1 MGLDLDDRLGAFLR
15 PGDSQKGVERRQ
27 GFAVGQLDVLD
38 FGIGARI
45 HPLAG
50 DRIVV
55 MQHEHAVGR
64 QNQIDFR
71 APAPDFDRL
80 FERSDGILGRS
91 LGFPISPMRDD
102 LGPGLGLQR
111 SN

>member
-1 MGLDLDDRLGAFLR
+1 
-15 PGDSQKGVERRQ
+15 
-27 GFAVGQLDVLD
+27 
-38 FGIGARI
+38 
-45 HPLAG
+45 
-50 DRIVV
+50 

-102 LGPGLGLQR
+102 LGLGLGLQR
-111 SN
+111 SDRTESYRGQKQFTDFHFNYIFNELDLYPSRTKNKRMAPPVSSMFS